1 MYELNAN
8 AYAMLELVAD
18 KPLSVVPPLHQPL
31 VESLSQSGLMVKC
44 GSQWYASAEGL
55 RTVGR
60 TLH

>member
-1 MYELNAN
+1 MYQLSAN

-18 KPLSVVPPLHQPL
+18 RPLSVVPPLHLPL
-31 VESLSQSGLMVKC
+31 VEQLSHSGLMVKF
-44 GSQWYASAEGL
+44 GSRWYASAEGL

>member
-1 MYELNAN
+1 MYELSAN
-8 AYAMLELVAD
+8 AYAILELVAD

-31 VESLSQSGLMVKC
+31 VEWLSESGLMVKC

>member
-1 MYELNAN
+1 MYELSPN

-31 VESLSQSGLMVKC
+31 VEWLSESGLMVKF

>member
-1 MYELNAN
+1 MYELSAN

-18 KPLSVVPPLHQPL
+18 KPLSVVPPLHLPL
-31 VESLSQSGLMVKC
+31 VEQLSESGLMVKS
-44 GSQWYASAEGL
+44 GSQWYASAAGL